1 MDARTPARLRNKRKH
16 GLLLGH
22 GSEWHRLAMED
33 YDTLWNFMELGT
45 WSKNLINKYKLHVLD
60 VLYSC
65 PAKLKKP
72 PGFSGYLW
80 AVEAKL
86 SLTELRIG
94 WSQRAANPTAMP
106 MPASSPCVNKGARR
120 PPFFNMFLWYTPN
133 AMAITT
139 IWGCLLEIAA
149 HGW

>member
-1 MDARTPARLRNKRKH
+1 MEHH
-16 GLLLGH
+16 GN
-22 GSEWHRLAMED
+22 
-33 YDTLWNFMELGT
+33 WNMVQK
-45 WSKNLINKYKLHVLD
+45 SDKQIYKLHVLLH
-60 VLYSC
+60 VLRRCHSC

-72 PGFSGYLW
+72 PGFSGYLR

-133 AMAITT
+133 AMATTT
-139 IWGCLLEIAA
+139 IWGCLLKKPPMDGNVLLYSWAYRITCSSSVQYI
-149 HGW
+149 